1 MAQRSKKNHLWWCI
15 WDGNWRWE
23 VCVYVWSVSERLHRS
38 DVKREMR
45 CGEKNSRHLTI
56 TTTTQHTANES
67 LFLRTMKK
75 RRKMRIFR
83 HFSFPS
89 AFLYSSPILSFASE
103 WGRKKIS
110 SSTPADSHKIAH
122 TQLHEE
128 NNERKEKK
136 LLAMKVM
143 KRRLKIGM
151 AAASIP
157 EKKAIKYWSGDETKD
172 VVEERLM
179 AGVPTLGVK
188 CVRQKTSR
196 GTKSTSQHNIS
207 QRTKSSLKIQSNMRR
222 VEVFIWK

>member
-1 MAQRSKKNHLWWCI
+1 MYM
-15 WDGNWRWE
+15 RWKLAVGG
-23 VCVYVWSVSERLHRS
+23 VCVCLECEQKTPSFW
-38 DVKREMR
+38 RETWNEMWR
-45 CGEKNSRHLTI
+45 KKFEAFNDNNNNTTHSQRVTFSPHHEKKKE
-56 TTTTQHTANES
+56 NEN
-67 LFLRTMKK
+67 FP
-75 RRKMRIFR
+75 